1 MDEVYDYSMPQEGSL
16 HHSKPEKAKK
26 ARRSSFSKKAVK
38 TSGHNRVVGGTDRFQ
53 NVDNLL
59 RGRTEA
65 HSKDIICGDLAMHL
79 DLLATGSRDNK
90 VRIWDYE
97 RIMSVDESPD
107 QGPTMAH
114 TSEVTIVRFVPPF
127 PLLITTDISG

>member
-1 MDEVYDYSMPQEGSL
+1 MIKASGP
-16 HHSKPEKAKK
+16 SK
-26 ARRSSFSKKAVK
+26 
-38 TSGHNRVVGGTDRFQ
+38 VVGGIDRFQ

-59 RGRTEA
+59 RGRIEA

-97 RIMSVDESPD
+97 RIMSVDE
-107 QGPTMAH
+107 A
-114 TSEVTIVRFVPPF
+114 
-127 PLLITTDISG
+127 

>member
-1 MDEVYDYSMPQEGSL
+1 
-16 HHSKPEKAKK
+16 
-26 ARRSSFSKKAVK
+26 
-38 TSGHNRVVGGTDRFQ
+38 
-53 NVDNLL
+53 
-59 RGRTEA
+59 
-65 HSKDIICGDLAMHL
+65 MHL

-97 RIMSVDESPD
+97 RIMSLDEAPD
-107 QGPTMAH
+107 QGPAMAH